1 MDEKKKSDIKL
12 VISPFS
18 PIDPGTVIPSKKSNI
33 VFGTV
38 ESWNNQSDLISE
50 KETIYVYT
58 DYGVINNKQIAG
70 LKVGDGLTLL
80 KDVPFIQG
88 YVTPEQISQYEKD
101 PTVPS
106 WAKTPTRPV
115 YTPSDVGAIPEGEI
129 EEIGALEL
137 QRLWEGL

>member
-1 MDEKKKSDIKL
+1 M
-12 VISPFS
+12 
-18 PIDPGTVIPSKKSNI
+18 
-33 VFGTV
+33 
-38 ESWNNQSDLISE
+38 
-50 KETIYVYT
+50 
-58 DYGVINNKQIAG
+58 
-70 LKVGDGLTLL
+70 KVGDGLTLL

-115 YTPSDVGAIPEGEI
+115 YTPSDVGAMPEGEI